1 MSASASHANA
11 ATTELLDL
19 PAQQRIRAIR
29 SERWVSYPRVQKAI
43 QILDQILDHPRTT
56 RMPSIAIFGDS
67 GMGKTM
73 LMQKFCADHPPGVD
87 AETEQHRMPVLA
99 LQMTSRP
106 GERRFY
112 AQILD
117 ALGAPH
123 NPGARIVDAER
134 SALNLLRAAQI
145 QILVIDEVHN
155 ILSGSY
161 REQRTM
167 LNMLRFISNDLK
179 ASLVCFGVMEA
190 REAIQ
195 GDVQLARRFDVLTMP
210 RYVAAAV
217 AAPPSHAPR
226 DTRPA
231 RVAAALDRH
240 DHPRIRRHRRRSRVE
255 YGDWVLPMFIRVR
268 ILAGLVAAMKNPLE
282 QLSRLRQSR
291 AFGPQFDRV
300 LAQDPIVTPNTPP
313 QSHLT

>member
-11 ATTELLDL
+11 ATTELLAL

-43 QILDQILDHPRTT
+43 QILERILDHPRTT

-87 AETEQHRMPVLA
+87 AETERHRMPVLA

-167 LNMLRFISNDLK
+167 LKHAEVHQQRSQGVSRLLRSDG
-179 ASLVCFGVMEA
+179 SA
-190 REAIQ
+190 RSHT
-195 GDVQLARRFDVLTMP
+195 RRRATG
-210 RYVAAAV
+210 
-217 AAPPSHAPR
+217 APVR
-226 DTRPA
+226 CLDD
-231 RVAAALDRH
+231 AALVRGRNFRRAGPRH
-240 DHPRIRRHRRRSRVE
+240 PAQSAYAGKKRPDGKGVETIFLTTDGITARIFRMMNALAMAAIESGLE
-255 YGDWVLPMFIRVR
+255 R
-268 ILAGLVAAMKNPLE
+268 ITDEA
-282 QLSRLRQSR
+282 
-291 AFGPQFDRV
+291 V
-300 LAQDPIVTPNTPP
+300 LAWTPLINGEAAFV
-313 QSHLT
+313 

>member
-1 MSASASHANA
+1 MSDGKSHTNA
-11 ATTELLDL
+11 ATADLLIL
-19 PAQQRIRAIR
+19 PAYDRVRAIR
-29 SERWVSYPRVQKAI
+29 SERWVSYPRVQKVTRVLE
-43 QILDQILDHPRTT
+43 QVLDHPRTT

-73 LMQKFCADHPPGVD
+73 LMQKFCADHPPGFD
-87 AETEQHRMPVLA
+87 PETEQYKTRVLA

-117 ALGAPH
+117 ALGAPQ
-123 NPGARIVDAER
+123 NPGARIVDLER
-134 SALNLLRAAQI
+134 SALNLLRPAQI

-179 ASLVCFGVMEA
+179 ASLLCFGVMEA

-195 GDVQLARRFDVLTMP
+195 GDVQLARRFDVITLP
-210 RYVAAAV
+210 RWSADEAFEE
-217 AAPPSHAPR
+217 
-226 DTRPA
+226 
-231 RVAAALDRH
+231 L
-240 DHPRIRRHRRRSRVE
+240 
-255 YGDWVLPMFIRVR
+255 
-268 ILAGLVAAMKNPLE
+268 ILAILRNQPMREKSVLTAQALRHILVASDGITARIFRMMNALAISAIETGQEKITDEAVLNWKPLIDGE
-282 QLSRLRQSR
+282 V
-291 AFGPQFDRV
+291 AF
-300 LAQDPIVTPNTPP
+300 A
-313 QSHLT
+313 

>member
-11 ATTELLDL
+11 ATPELLGL
-19 PAQQRIRAIR
+19 SAQQRIRAIR
-29 SERWVSYPRVQKAI
+29 SERGVSYPRVQKTLQI
-43 QILDQILDHPRTT
+43 LEQILDQPRTT

-73 LMQKFCADHPPGVD
+73 LMQKFCTDHPPGVD
-87 AETEQHRMPVLA
+87 AETERHRTPVLA

-134 SALNLLRAAQI
+134 AALNLLRAAQI

-155 ILSGSY
+155 IFSGSY

-179 ASLVCFGVMEA
+179 ASLVCFGVMDEVA
-190 REAIQ
+190 YEVPPLLPIDEGPSRSQ
-195 GDVQLARRFDVLTMP
+195 GADALADLGGD
-210 RYVAAAV
+210 AV
-217 AAPPSHAPR
+217 AAGLGREFQAQ
-226 DTRPA
+226 T
-231 RVAAALDRH
+231 ALDLRISVRKLH
-240 DHPRIRRHRRRSRVE
+240 KDCSKALHPERCEV
-255 YGDWVLPMFIRVR
+255 VR
-268 ILAGLVAAMKNPLE
+268 GHGFLGCHAVSGSKGLRTAC
-282 QLSRLRQSR
+282 LRCGCNGRCAWGRGGRGSP
-291 AFGPQFDRV
+291 G
-300 LAQDPIVTPNTPP
+300 
-313 QSHLT
+313 

>member
-1 MSASASHANA
+1 MAMSASASHANA
-11 ATTELLDL
+11 ATTELLGL
-19 PAQQRIRAIR
+19 SAQQRIRAIR
-29 SERWVSYPRVQKAI
+29 SERWVSYPRAQKTL
-43 QILDQILDHPRTT
+43 QILEQILDHPRTT
-56 RMPSIAIFGDS
+56 RTPSIAIFGDS

-73 LMQKFCADHPPGVD
+73 LMQKFCADHPSNVD
-87 AETEQHRMPVLA
+87 AETERRRTPVLA

-123 NPGARIVDAER
+123 NPGARVVDAER
-134 SALNLLRAAQI
+134 SALNLLRVAQI

-195 GDVQLARRFDVLTMP
+195 GDVQLARRFSSPSVERLDPTLTFAQAIAISGFV
-210 RYVAAAV
+210 RQ
-217 AAPPSHAPR
+217 PPDAIIRMTHAKLPTDCQSLVR
-226 DTRPA
+226 VKYLNNPA
-231 RVAAALDRH
+231 DRV
-240 DHPRIRRHRRRSRVE
+240 RRS
-255 YGDWVLPMFIRVR
+255 
-268 ILAGLVAAMKNPLE
+268 
-282 QLSRLRQSR
+282 SRGTAQR
-291 AFGPQFDRV
+291 ALF
-300 LAQDPIVTPNTPP
+300 
-313 QSHLT
+313 

>member
-1 MSASASHANA
+1 MTSDGRSHTNP
-11 ATTELLDL
+11 ATADLLIL
-19 PAQQRIRAIR
+19 PAHDRVRAIR
-29 SERWVSYPRVQKAI
+29 SERWVSYPRVQKVTR
-43 QILDQILDHPRTT
+43 ILEQVLDHPRTT

-73 LMQKFCADHPPGVD
+73 LMQKFCADHPSGFD
-87 AETEQHRMPVLA
+87 AESEQYKTRVLA

-117 ALGAPH
+117 ALGAPQ
-123 NPGARIVDAER
+123 NPGARIVDLER

-167 LNMLRFISNDLK
+167 LNTLRFISNDLK
-179 ASLVCFGVMEA
+179 ASLLCFGVMEA

-195 GDVQLARRFDVLTMP
+195 GDVQLARRFDVITLP
-210 RYVAAAV
+210 RWSADEAFEE
-217 AAPPSHAPR
+217 
-226 DTRPA
+226 
-231 RVAAALDRH
+231 L
-240 DHPRIRRHRRRSRVE
+240 
-255 YGDWVLPMFIRVR
+255 
-268 ILAGLVAAMKNPLE
+268 ILAILRNQPMRERSVLTAQALRHILVASDGITARIFRMMNTLAISAIETGQEKITDEAVLNWKPLIDGE
-282 QLSRLRQSR
+282 V
-291 AFGPQFDRV
+291 AF
-300 LAQDPIVTPNTPP
+300 A
-313 QSHLT
+313 

>member
-1 MSASASHANA
+1 MMSDGRSHTNP
-11 ATTELLDL
+11 ATADLLIL
-19 PAQQRIRAIR
+19 PAYDRVRAIR
-29 SERWVSYPRVQKAI
+29 SERWVSYPRVQKVTR
-43 QILDQILDHPRTT
+43 ILEQVLDHPRTT

-73 LMQKFCADHPPGVD
+73 LMQKFCADHPSGFD
-87 AETEQHRMPVLA
+87 AESEQYKTRVLA

-117 ALGAPH
+117 ALGAPQ
-123 NPGARIVDAER
+123 NPGARIVDLER

-179 ASLVCFGVMEA
+179 ASLLCFGVMEA

-195 GDVQLARRFDVLTMP
+195 GDVQLARRFDVITLP
-210 RYVAAAV
+210 RWSADEAFEE
-217 AAPPSHAPR
+217 
-226 DTRPA
+226 
-231 RVAAALDRH
+231 L
-240 DHPRIRRHRRRSRVE
+240 
-255 YGDWVLPMFIRVR
+255 
-268 ILAGLVAAMKNPLE
+268 ILAILRNQPMREKSVLTAQALRHILVASDGITARIFRMMNTLAISAIETGQEKITDEAVLSWKPLIDGE
-282 QLSRLRQSR
+282 V
-291 AFGPQFDRV
+291 AF
-300 LAQDPIVTPNTPP
+300 A
-313 QSHLT
+313 

>member
-11 ATTELLDL
+11 ATTELLAL
-19 PAQQRIRAIR
+19 SAQQRIRAIR
-29 SERWVSYPRVQKAI
+29 SERWVSYPRVQRAT
-43 QILDQILDHPRTT
+43 QILEQILDHPRAT
-56 RMPSIAIFGDS
+56 RMPSIAIIGDS
-67 GMGKTM
+67 GMSKTM
-73 LMQKFCADHPPGVD
+73 LMQKFCADHPAGVD
-87 AETEQHRMPVLA
+87 AETEQHRTPVLA

-167 LNMLRFISNDLK
+167 LNVLRFISNDLK

-210 RYVAAAV
+210 RWSADETFEELVRAILRNQPMRERSVLTAKALGHIFVTTNGITARIFRMMNALAIAAIE
-217 AAPPSHAPR
+217 SG
-226 DTRPA
+226 
-231 RVAAALDRH
+231 LE
-240 DHPRIRRHRRRSRVE
+240 RITDE
-255 YGDWVLPMFIRVR
+255 
-268 ILAGLVAAMKNPLE
+268 A
-282 QLSRLRQSR
+282 
-291 AFGPQFDRV
+291 V
-300 LAQDPIVTPNTPP
+300 LAWTPLI
-313 QSHLT
+313 SGEAAFI

>member
-1 MSASASHANA
+1 MSDGRSHTNP
-11 ATTELLDL
+11 ATADLLIL
-19 PAQQRIRAIR
+19 PAYDRVRAIR
-29 SERWVSYPRVQKAI
+29 SERWVSYPRVQMVTRVLE
-43 QILDQILDHPRTT
+43 QVLDHPRTT
-56 RMPSIAIFGDS
+56 RMPSIAIFADS

-73 LMQKFCADHPPGVD
+73 LMQKFCADHPPGFD
-87 AETEQHRMPVLA
+87 AETEQYKTRVLA

-117 ALGAPH
+117 ALGAPQ
-123 NPGARIVDAER
+123 NPGARIVDLER

-179 ASLVCFGVMEA
+179 ASLLCFGVMEA

-195 GDVQLARRFDVLTMP
+195 GDVQLARRFDVITLP
-210 RYVAAAV
+210 RWSA
-217 AAPPSHAPR
+217 
-226 DTRPA
+226 D
-231 RVAAALDRH
+231 
-240 DHPRIRRHRRRSRVE
+240 E
-255 YGDWVLPMFIRVR
+255 
-268 ILAGLVAAMKNPLE
+268 
-282 QLSRLRQSR
+282 
-291 AFGPQFDRV
+291 AFEELV
-300 LAQDPIVTPNTPP
+300 LAILRNQPLRERSV
-313 QSHLT
+313 LTAQALRHILLASDGITARIFRMMNALAISAIETGQEKITDDAVLNWKPLIDGEVAFA

>member
-11 ATTELLDL
+11 ATTELLGL
-19 PAQQRIRAIR
+19 SAQQRIRAIR
-29 SERWVSYPRVQKAI
+29 SERWVSYPRVPKTL

-73 LMQKFCADHPPGVD
+73 LMQKFCTDHPPGVD
-87 AETEQHRMPVLA
+87 AETERHRTPVLA

-134 SALNLLRAAQI
+134 AALNLLRAAQI

-195 GDVQLARRFDVLTMP
+195 GDVQLVRRLHVLTMP
-210 RYVAAAV
+210 RWAAAV
-217 AAPPSHAPR
+217 G
-226 DTRPA
+226 T
-231 RVAAALDRH
+231 
-240 DHPRIRRHRRRSRVE
+240 
-255 YGDWVLPMFIRVR
+255 
-268 ILAGLVAAMKNPLE
+268 
-282 QLSRLRQSR
+282 
-291 AFGPQFDRV
+291 
-300 LAQDPIVTPNTPP
+300 
-313 QSHLT
+313 

>member
-1 MSASASHANA
+1 
-11 ATTELLDL
+11 
-19 PAQQRIRAIR
+19 
-29 SERWVSYPRVQKAI
+29 
-43 QILDQILDHPRTT
+43 
-56 RMPSIAIFGDS
+56 
-67 GMGKTM
+67 
-73 LMQKFCADHPPGVD
+73 
-87 AETEQHRMPVLA
+87 
-99 LQMTSRP
+99 MTSRP

-134 SALNLLRAAQI
+134 AALNLLRAAQI

-155 ILSGSY
+155 IFSGSY

-210 RYVAAAV
+210 RWSADEPFEELIRAILRNQPMREKSILTAKALRHIFVTTDGV
-217 AAPPSHAPR
+217 
-226 DTRPA
+226 TA
-231 RVAAALDRH
+231 RVFRMMNALAIAAIESGLE
-240 DHPRIRRHRRRSRVE
+240 RIT
-255 YGDWVLPMFIRVR
+255 DD
-268 ILAGLVAAMKNPLE
+268 A
-282 QLSRLRQSR
+282 
-291 AFGPQFDRV
+291 V
-300 LAQDPIVTPNTPP
+300 LAWRPLVNGETAFA
-313 QSHLT
+313 

>member
-1 MSASASHANA
+1 MSDGRSHTNA
-11 ATTELLDL
+11 ATADLLIL
-19 PAQQRIRAIR
+19 PAYDRVRAIR
-29 SERWVSYPRVQKAI
+29 SERWVSYPRVQKVTRVLE
-43 QILDQILDHPRTT
+43 QVLDHPRTT
-56 RMPSIAIFGDS
+56 RMPSIAIFADS

-73 LMQKFCADHPPGVD
+73 LMQKFCADHPPGFD
-87 AETEQHRMPVLA
+87 PETEQYKTQVLA

-117 ALGAPH
+117 ALGAPQ
-123 NPGARIVDAER
+123 NPGARIVDLER

-179 ASLVCFGVMEA
+179 ASLLCFGVMEA

-195 GDVQLARRFDVLTMP
+195 GDVQLARRFDVITLP
-210 RYVAAAV
+210 RWSADEAFEE
-217 AAPPSHAPR
+217 
-226 DTRPA
+226 
-231 RVAAALDRH
+231 L
-240 DHPRIRRHRRRSRVE
+240 
-255 YGDWVLPMFIRVR
+255 
-268 ILAGLVAAMKNPLE
+268 ILAILRNQPLREKSVLTAKALRHILLASDGITARIFRMMNALAISSIETGQEKITDDAVLNWKPLIDGEVAFA
-282 QLSRLRQSR
+282 
-291 AFGPQFDRV
+291 
-300 LAQDPIVTPNTPP
+300 
-313 QSHLT
+313 

>member
-1 MSASASHANA
+1 MTSDGRSHTNA
-11 ATTELLDL
+11 ATADLLIL
-19 PAQQRIRAIR
+19 PAHDRVRAIR
-29 SERWVSYPRVQKAI
+29 SERWVSYPRVQKVTR
-43 QILDQILDHPRTT
+43 ILEQVLDHPRTT

-73 LMQKFCADHPPGVD
+73 LMQKFCADHPPGFD
-87 AETEQHRMPVLA
+87 PETEQYKTRVLA

-117 ALGAPH
+117 ALGAPQ
-123 NPGARIVDAER
+123 NPGARIVDLER
-134 SALNLLRAAQI
+134 SSLNLLRAAQI

-179 ASLVCFGVMEA
+179 ASLLCFGVMEA

-195 GDVQLARRFDVLTMP
+195 GDVQLARRFDVITLP
-210 RYVAAAV
+210 RWSADEAFEE
-217 AAPPSHAPR
+217 
-226 DTRPA
+226 
-231 RVAAALDRH
+231 L
-240 DHPRIRRHRRRSRVE
+240 
-255 YGDWVLPMFIRVR
+255 
-268 ILAGLVAAMKNPLE
+268 ILAILRNQPLREKSVLTAKALRHILLASDGITARIFRMMNALAISSIETGQEKITDDAVLNWKPLIDGEVAFA
-282 QLSRLRQSR
+282 
-291 AFGPQFDRV
+291 
-300 LAQDPIVTPNTPP
+300 
-313 QSHLT
+313 